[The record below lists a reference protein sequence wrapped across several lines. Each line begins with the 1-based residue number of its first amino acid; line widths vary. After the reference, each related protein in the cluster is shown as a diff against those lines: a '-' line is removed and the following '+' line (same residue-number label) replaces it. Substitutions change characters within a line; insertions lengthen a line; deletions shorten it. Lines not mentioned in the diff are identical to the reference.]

1 VKKLALAGLAALLAA
16 TPAQS
21 QFVGNNPGNAPWKA
35 GPAALPKGAKMILV
49 SGNPAKK
56 GPYTIQIRYPAGYR
70 IGPHRYPSEVRFKI
84 LNGGLTYG
92 LGTDTRSGIRSLTK
106 GASGKVPA
114 NTYYYAS
121 TSLGATLEFTGTG
134 PISVEYARAK
144 DDPRKK

>member
-1 VKKLALAGLAALLAA
+1 MNRLAFVGFGALLATSSA
-16 TPAQS
+16 HS

-49 SGNPAKK
+49 SGDPSKR
-56 GPYTIQIRYPAGYR
+56 GPYTVQMRYPAGYK

-84 LNGGLTYG
+84 INGGLTYG
-92 LGTDTRSGIRSLTK
+92 LGTDTRSGIKSLTK

-114 NTYYYAS
+114 NTYYFAS

-134 PISVEYARAK
+134 PISVQYARAK

>member
-1 VKKLALAGLAALLAA
+1 VNRLALAGLVALFAASS
-16 TPAQS
+16 AQS
-21 QFVGNNPGNAPWKA
+21 QYVGNNPGNAPWKA

-49 SGNPAKK
+49 SGDPAKK
-56 GPYTIQIRYPAGYR
+56 GPYTIQIRYPAGYK
-70 IGPHRYPSEVRFKI
+70 IGPHRYPSDVRFKI

-92 LGTDTRSGIRSLTK
+92 IGTDTRSGIKSLTK

-114 NTYYYAS
+114 KTYYYAS

>member
-1 VKKLALAGLAALLAA
+1 MNKLAFAGLVALFAA
-16 TPAQS
+16 TSAQT

-49 SGNPAKK
+49 SGDPSKK
-56 GPYTIQIRYPAGYR
+56 GPYTVQMRYPAGYK

-92 LGTDTRSGIRSLTK
+92 LGTDTHSGIKSLTK
-106 GASGKVPA
+106 GTSGKVPA
-114 NTYYYAS
+114 KTYYFAS

>member
-1 VKKLALAGLAALLAA
+1 MNKLAFVGFVALLATSSA
-16 TPAQS
+16 HS

-49 SGNPAKK
+49 SGDPAKK
-56 GPYTIQIRYPAGYR
+56 GPYTVQMRYPAGYK

-84 LNGGLTYG
+84 INGGLTYG
-92 LGTDTRSGIRSLTK
+92 LGTDTRSGIKSLTK
-106 GASGKVPA
+106 GTSGKVPA

-144 DDPRKK
+144 DDPRQK

>member
-1 VKKLALAGLAALLAA
+1 MKRVALAGLVALFAA
-16 TPAQS
+16 TPGQT

-56 GPYTIQIRYPAGYR
+56 GPYTVQMRYPAGYK

-84 LNGGLTYG
+84 INGGLTYG
-92 LGTDTRSGIRSLTK
+92 LGTDTRSGIKSLTK
-106 GASGKVPA
+106 GTSGKVPA

-144 DDPRKK
+144 DDPRQK

>member
-1 VKKLALAGLAALLAA
+1 VNRFAFVGLVALFAA
-16 TPAQS
+16 TSAQT
-21 QFVGNNPGNAPWKA
+21 QFVGNNPGDAPWKS

-49 SGNPAKK
+49 TGDPAKK
-56 GPYTIQIRYPAGYR
+56 GPYTVQMRYPAGYR
-70 IGPHRYPSEVRFKI
+70 IGPHRYPSEVSFKI

-92 LGTDTRSGIRSLTK
+92 LGTDTHSGIKSLTK
-106 GASGKVPA
+106 GTSGKVPA

-121 TSLGATLEFTGTG
+121 TSLGATLEFRGTG

>member
-1 VKKLALAGLAALLAA
+1 MNKLAIAGFVALLATSSA
-16 TPAQS
+16 HS

-49 SGNPAKK
+49 SGDPAKS
-56 GPYTIQIRYPAGYR
+56 GPYTVQMRYPAGYK

-92 LGTDTRSGIRSLTK
+92 LGTDTRSGVKSLTK
-106 GASGKVPA
+106 GTSGKVPA
-114 NTYYYAS
+114 NSYYFAS
-121 TSLGATLEFTGTG
+121 TSVGATLEFTGTG